1 MMRKHYTAAFKT
13 KVVQELC
20 GFATPLSSLDRIWLK
35 DGQDIIWFSR
45 SLADAKYGILKD
57 RTNFFEQ
64 SLFLIQIEPM
74 TILPDLSDL
83 IIEQVSITNDVM
95 ITVRAASP
103 MVPCPCCGTLSRR
116 VQSRYTRTLRD
127 LPVSGRYTHLT
138 VHVRRFFCQESTCIR
153 KIFAERFP
161 SLTLPRVKFTLRLQE
176 TLRQMGFALGGEAGA
191 RLGRVLSIPGS
202 SDTVLRLVKQTELP
216 VASSPRVV
224 GIDDWSWKRRLRYG
238 TLICDLESR
247 KPIDVLPDR
256 SVESVSAW
264 FEKYPSIEIVSRDR
278 SSEYAAAI
286 KKGAPQALQVADLW
300 HIGKNLAE
308 SVSTLLARCRAEIR
322 RGLHVQ
328 AEPSQEREEMEPV
341 SEEERHP
348 ARSLSEEQA
357 RVARRA
363 QKLDRYEQIIELH
376 DQGLKAAEIASRT
389 GISGRTVQRWLAH
402 GSFPEARRRR
412 RRPSLIDPYERSVLQ
427 WWHEGN
433 RNGLQLYRELITRGY
448 KGSSKAMYNYL
459 ATLRT
464 PQSDSLQSIPLK
476 LRRRKSV
483 PLLPPPLENF
493 SAQRATWL
501 FVCQPEKLD
510 QIQQEEL
517 MRILQA
523 SPSAE
528 TAYSLAQGFMQMIR
542 EHTGQPLE
550 SWLNSV
556 EESHL
561 PELKSFARGIQH
573 DKAAVLAGLTLSW
586 SQGPLEGHVNR
597 LKLIKR
603 SMYGRAKLPLL
614 RARVLHV
621 AEKEPARATI
631 LAG

>member
-1 MMRKHYTAAFKT
+1 
-13 KVVQELC
+13 
-20 GFATPLSSLDRIWLK
+20 
-35 DGQDIIWFSR
+35 
-45 SLADAKYGILKD
+45 
-57 RTNFFEQ
+57 
-64 SLFLIQIEPM
+64 M